1 MYPDYGGSW
10 ANLNLLKATEL
21 YRYTSISLCVNIESI
36 FYKAFTEMKTR
47 LKWEEPNEIYNSI
60 STKDNNTEYPV
71 IKMSF
76 ELERSE
82 KATQ

>member
-1 MYPDYGGSW
+1 MYPDCGGSW

-21 YRYTSISLCVNIESI
+21 YRYTLISLCVNIKSI

-47 LKWEEPNEIYNSI
+47 LKWEELNEIYTSI